1 MRRALRIVF
10 WTYLVLLH
18 GLGAYVGYKLY
29 GEWKHKQAFAT
40 RVERA
45 KFGPGFHAM
54 MGVNGEKSTAVTR
67 LYAPQSIYVTRI
79 EEEAGEVMSIH
90 VQPPGHLFEWS
101 FRRETAQSPWKLCV
115 WEHREPNRGV
125 TSMGDLALIFDDNT
139 DGVPEKKVD
148 LTTKPPRTHY
158 KAVEQMWVVEEA
170 TP

>member
-29 GEWKHKQAFAT
+29 GEWKHKQAFIT
-40 RVERA
+40 RVERMRV
-45 KFGPGFHAM
+45 GPGFHAM
-54 MGVNGEKSTAVTR
+54 MGATGDKSTAVTR
-67 LYAPQSIYVTRI
+67 LYTPQSIYVARI
-79 EEEAGEVMSIH
+79 EEEAGAVTSIQ

-101 FRRETAQSPWKLCV
+101 FRREDVQSPWKLCV

-125 TSMGDLALIFDDNT
+125 TSMGDLALIFDNNA
-139 DGVPEKKVD
+139 DGGPEKRVD
-148 LTTKPPRTHY
+148 LTTKPRTYY
-158 KAVEQMWVVEEA
+158 KAVDQMWVVEEE